1 MKRDK
6 IDAKKI
12 KCINRKNEG
21 EKKEK
26 THKNKI
32 KEKPIKAKH
41 KTLKTNSNTTKYYI
55 GYCTAATYSQ
65 YVIDV

>member
-1 MKRDK
+1 MKG
-6 IDAKKI
+6 KKG
-12 KCINRKNEG
+12 KNPQ
-21 EKKEK
+21 KQNQK
-26 THKNKI
+26 
-32 KEKPIKAKH
+32 KPIKAKN